1 MKRFGSKI
9 KISVAA
15 LTVLICFLG
24 IASWVEL
31 GSFHEHHNSLRE
43 PASHD
48 KLRVLKGDHKHHSH
62 FSKAKSYFSVS
73 IHTAQ
78 PRPLLSGDPAV
89 LEAEIVSRF
98 DLDNVEFS
106 WSLPKSVG
114 VVFGNVTGTIGPMTA
129 NQAIR
134 IPLTV
139 TPSHNGNHQIHFH
152 VVTRSKSGELK
163 GQVAQFN
170 TVDIESMRQD
180 EQVAAFESVFG
191 DSDQERVKFQFV
203 Q

>member
-1 MKRFGSKI
+1 MKLYDAKI
-9 KISVAA
+9 KISLAA
-15 LTVLICFLG
+15 LICLLG
-24 IASWVEL
+24 LVSWIQF
-31 GSFHEHHNSLRE
+31 GSRHEHHSSLRE
-43 PASHD
+43 PASQD
-48 KLRVLKGDHKHHSH
+48 KLRVLKGEHKHDSH
-62 FSKAKSYFSVS
+62 FSKAKSYFSVT

-78 PRPLLSGDPAV
+78 PRPFPIGDPAV

-106 WSLPKSVG
+106 WSLPSSVG
-114 VVFGNVTGTIGPMTA
+114 VVFGNVTGSIGPMTA
-129 NQAIR
+129 NQVIR
-134 IPLTV
+134 IPLTI
-139 TPSHNGNHQIHFH
+139 TPSHNGNHQIHFN

-170 TVDIESMRQD
+170 TVDIESIRQD